1 MLDDD
6 LSQPS
11 AARVIHFAY
20 MLFTEGG
27 SGLHH
32 TVIVD
37 FIDNFSGLVRGEGL
51 VPGITVVVASS

>member
-11 AARVIHFAY
+11 AATGDSFRP
-20 MLFTEGG
+20 TEGG

-32 TVIVD
+32 IVIVD
-37 FIDNFSGLVRGEGL
+37 FIRNFSDLDGSQGLVSGAT
-51 VPGITVVVASS
+51 IVVASSQ